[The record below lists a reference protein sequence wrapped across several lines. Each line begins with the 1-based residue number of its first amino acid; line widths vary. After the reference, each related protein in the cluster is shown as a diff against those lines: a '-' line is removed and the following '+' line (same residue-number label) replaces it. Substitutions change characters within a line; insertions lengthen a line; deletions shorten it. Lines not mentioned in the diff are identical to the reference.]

1 MFNGHPIVHGAVS
14 KACELQCEEA
24 QVLRDCPCVVG
35 ELVSRRPPYKPA
47 QAACGTHI
55 VVVFPTLPRRLRLAL
70 LYHLDSE
77 TFERRAL
84 DSSDACYFGGS
95 ISCLAPVALMVLEFG
110 PSAE

>member
-14 KACELQCEEA
+14 KACEEA
-24 QVLRDCPCVVG
+24 QVLRDCPCAVG
-35 ELVSRRPPYKPA
+35 ELVSRWPPYKPA

-70 LYHLDSE
+70 PRLYHLE